1 MKTLLIILLSLC
13 VLILACQSKKAN
25 EINATV
31 SLEERL
37 KQLDSIKDSIERT
50 DSNIHFRID
59 TGKNELSIH
68 DLKWFFKDTSVSDQ
82 TFPWIDKIIRC
93 RLSRIINNNPY
104 ESYLYVFFT
113 KDSLRDNQIDSLC
126 WATDNF
132 GRREDVGFAGFY
144 GGRNTIILHRINV
157 DRRENHIYS
166 DTLLFNTRSGL
177 MKCGYR
183 PFNRELRNYIDLLP
197 PINP

>member
-82 TFPWIDKIIRC
+82 TFPWIDRIIRC
-93 RLSRIINNNPY
+93 SISRIINNNVY
-104 ESYLYVFFT
+104 DSYLYVFFA
-113 KDSLRDNQIDSLC
+113 KDSLKDDQIDAFNT
-126 WATDNF
+126 ATEIIE
-132 GRREDVGFAGFY
+132 RKMFAGFNSFY
-144 GGRNTIILHRINV
+144 KGSNAIILHGINV
-157 DRRENHIYS
+157 DRHENHIYS
-166 DTLLFNTRSGL
+166 DTLLFNVRSGL
-177 MKCGYR
+177 LKCGYR
-183 PFNRELRNYIDLLP
+183 FLKGN
-197 PINP
+197 

>member
-1 MKTLLIILLSLC
+1 MKTLLIILSTLC
-13 VLILACQSKKAN
+13 VLILGCQIRKAN
-25 EINATV
+25 EKSTTI
-31 SLEERL
+31 SFEDRFE
-37 KQLDSIKDSIERT
+37 QLDRMKDSIAIV

-59 TGKNELSIH
+59 TGKSELSIN
-68 DLKWFFKDTSVSDQ
+68 DLKWFFKDTSVSDH
-82 TFPWIDKIIRC
+82 TFPWIDKIIKC

-132 GRREDVGFAGFY
+132 ERREDVGFAGFY
-144 GGRNTIILHRINV
+144 GGRNSIILHRINV
-157 DRRENHIYS
+157 DRSENHIYS
-166 DTLLFNTRSGL
+166 DTLLFSTRTGL

-183 PFNRELRNYIDLLP
+183 PFNRELRNYIDLLR